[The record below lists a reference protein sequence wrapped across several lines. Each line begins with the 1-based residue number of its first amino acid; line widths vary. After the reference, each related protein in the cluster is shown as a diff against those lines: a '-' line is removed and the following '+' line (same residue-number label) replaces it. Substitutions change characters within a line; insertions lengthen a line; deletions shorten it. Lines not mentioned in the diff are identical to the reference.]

1 MCLVGVESPDVTI
14 LMYKTRGELQ
24 LFRELYSI
32 ARNSFSSFS
41 TLSLLHGS
49 GVSVEC
55 SYAGC
60 AFLVYLVSAF

>member
-32 ARNSFSSFS
+32 ARNSVRVLVLSARSMGAVCLLS
-41 TLSLLHGS
+41 VVTLDVRS
-49 GVSVEC
+49 
-55 SYAGC
+55 
-60 AFLVYLVSAF
+60 